1 MQKKD
6 DLKAKKARDRN
17 EMKTL
22 RKDVAKR
29 NRKAIQAETK
39 LAKQRAKEAQKLM
52 KQQRQSS
59 STPQSRKK
67 NHVAPKR
74 VRDESSIS
82 SSDKDALSDSVANPS
97 QKKKLAA
104 PTSKPA
110 KSTSSPFFSDY
121 DTATN
126 DMCKWKM

>member
-1 MQKKD
+1 MHRSAHAEKD

-29 NRKAIQAETK
+29 NRKAIQAENK

-67 NHVAPKR
+67 NHVAPKS
-74 VRDESSIS
+74 VRDESSI
-82 SSDKDALSDSVANPS
+82 
-97 QKKKLAA
+97 
-104 PTSKPA
+104 
-110 KSTSSPFFSDY
+110 
-121 DTATN
+121 
-126 DMCKWKM
+126 